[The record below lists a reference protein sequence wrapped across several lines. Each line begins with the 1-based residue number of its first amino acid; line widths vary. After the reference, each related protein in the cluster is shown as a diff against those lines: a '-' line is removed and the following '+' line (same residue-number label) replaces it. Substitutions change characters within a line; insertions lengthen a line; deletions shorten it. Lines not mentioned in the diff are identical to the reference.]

1 MPLTNTK
8 LAVQKQWVVTKNG
21 KYATVGGG
29 LGIRPKIYDSAAAA
43 QYAVQTNPKL
53 RGGTVIPYTMESKAA
68 FDAEANKVNAAAA
81 KTPGKAPGPSQ
92 ATPGVFATTTKSKAV
107 KPKAAGVPV
116 APGKRA
122 AAGKVK

>member
-1 MPLTNTK
+1 MPLTNQK
-8 LAVQKQWVVTKNG
+8 LAVAKQWVVSKQG
-21 KYATVGGG
+21 KFATVGGG
-29 LGIRPKIYDSAAAA
+29 LGIRPKIYDNAAAA
-43 QYAVQTNPKL
+43 QYAIQTNPRL
-53 RGGTVIPYTMESKAA
+53 RGGVVVPYTMESKAA

-107 KPKAAGVPV
+107 KPKATAAPV
-116 APGKRA
+116 ATGKRA